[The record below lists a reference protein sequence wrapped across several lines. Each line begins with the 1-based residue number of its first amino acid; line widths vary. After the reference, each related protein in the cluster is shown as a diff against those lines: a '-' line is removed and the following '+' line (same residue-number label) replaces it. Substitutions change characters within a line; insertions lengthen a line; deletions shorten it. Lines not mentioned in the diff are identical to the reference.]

1 MPRSSIRH
9 ARRCRYDAGI
19 MDPVEH
25 ALFDTA
31 IGACAIAW
39 GPRGVVALQLPESSD
54 ARTVARLRRRFP
66 GMQPASPPP
75 RVNAAIDGIVA
86 LLDGAPIDLSD
97 VVLDESDV
105 PEFNRAVYAI
115 ARTIAPGTTLSYG
128 DIATRL
134 GDPTQARAVGQALGQ
149 NPFAVIVPC
158 HRVLAAGGAIGGFS
172 AGGGAATKRRMLAI
186 ERARVG
192 EEPDL
197 FSAEPVPARAT
208 APG

>member
-1 MPRSSIRH
+1 MP
-9 ARRCRYDAGI
+9 ADGYDARI

-31 IGACAIAW
+31 IGTCAIAW
-39 GPRGVVALQLPESSD
+39 GPLGIVALQLPESTGAPSSS
-54 ARTVARLRRRFP
+54 ATMP
-66 GMQPASPPP
+66 SMPITQPAVAPPP
-75 RVNAAIDGIVA
+75 IEAAIDGIVA
-86 LLDGAPIDLSD
+86 LLDGAPVDLSG
-97 VVLDESDV
+97 VVLDERGV
-105 PEFNRAVYAI
+105 PEFSRAVYAI
-115 ARTIAPGTTLSYG
+115 ARSIAPGTTLSYG

-192 EEPDL
+192 NGPDL
-197 FSAEPVPARAT
+197 FDAEPAPLRAIT
-208 APG
+208 PN

>member
-9 ARRCRYDAGI
+9 ARRCRYDAGQ
-19 MDPVEH
+19 MDPIGH

-39 GPRGVVALQLPESSD
+39 SPRGVVALQLPESSGE
-54 ARTVARLRRRFP
+54 RTVARLRRRFP
-66 GMQPASPPP
+66 GTQPASPPP
-75 RVNAAIDGIVA
+75 PVNAAIDGIVA

-97 VVLDESDV
+97 LVLDESGV
-105 PEFNRAVYAI
+105 PEFHRAVYAI

-208 APG
+208 AAG